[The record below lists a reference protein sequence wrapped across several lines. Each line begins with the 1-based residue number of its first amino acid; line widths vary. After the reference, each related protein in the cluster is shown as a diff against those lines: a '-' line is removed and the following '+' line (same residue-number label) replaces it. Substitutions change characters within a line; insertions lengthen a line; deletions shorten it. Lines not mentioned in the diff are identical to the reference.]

1 MPDRGPPS
9 GGPRSLRLI
18 MLPFEP
24 LKPDLRAS
32 DTDREATVEQLRVA
46 ALEGRLDSDEL
57 EERLAAAYAAR
68 YCGELA
74 RLTGDVTPPPRFVAM
89 GAPRVNPLAIISLI
103 VALFWFGW
111 LGSIAGVV
119 LGHTALHQIK
129 RSGGREYGRTPALI
143 GTALG
148 YLGLTSLLMIVLF
161 ALI

>member
-1 MPDRGPPS
+1 MRRAS
-9 GGPRSLRLI
+9 VVTLT

-32 DTDREATVEQLRVA
+32 DTDRETTVEQLRVA

-74 RLTGDVTPPPRFVAM
+74 RLTTDVTPPVKFVPFR
-89 GAPRVNPLAIISLI
+89 GPRVNPLAIASLLA
-103 VALFWFGW
+103 ALFWFGW
-111 LGSIAGVV
+111 LGSVAGVV

-129 RSGGREYGRTPALI
+129 RSGGKEYGRTAALV
-143 GTALG
+143 GTGLG
-148 YLGLTSLLMIVLF
+148 YIGLTSLLMIVLF
-161 ALI
+161 AVM